1 MSEARALHIV
11 IATDGSEHAR
21 EAIRR
26 ARVLLDMD
34 AVAAI
39 TVVAVVKPVVTLAAF
54 ADLPPQV
61 WTEMEEAAQRA
72 ARQALGDARATLADT
87 GARIETLLLSGDP
100 ATEIV
105 RAARE
110 ARADAIV
117 VGSRGWGEVKALLLG
132 SVSERV
138 LHAAHCPVLVVR
150 PGEQL
155 Q

>member
-1 MSEARALHIV
+1 MSEARALHVV

-21 EAIRR
+21 EAVRR
-26 ARVLLDMD
+26 ARVLLNMQ

-39 TVVAVVKPVVTLAAF
+39 TVVSVVKPVVTLAAF
-54 ADLPPQV
+54 ADLPPQI
-61 WTEMEEAAQRA
+61 WTEMEEAAQKA
-72 ARQALGDARATLADT
+72 AQQALDDACAVLAGT
-87 GARIETLLLSGDP
+87 EARIETLLLSGDP

-105 RAARE
+105 RAARD
-110 ARADAIV
+110 ARADVIV

-150 PGEQL
+150 PTER
-155 Q
+155 